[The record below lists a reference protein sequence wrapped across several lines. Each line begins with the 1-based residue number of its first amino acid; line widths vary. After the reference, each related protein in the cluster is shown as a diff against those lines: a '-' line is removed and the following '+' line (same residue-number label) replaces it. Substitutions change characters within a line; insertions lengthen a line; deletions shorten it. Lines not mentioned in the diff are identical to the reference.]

1 MGVKGQSNLVSLF
14 SRKGCTVIFFFI
26 IIIIHRFGLEV
37 LAIDSVRVFR
47 HASNCVRLYLHT
59 AVL

>member
-1 MGVKGQSNLVSLF
+1 MGVKGQSDLVSLF
-14 SRKGCTVIFFFI
+14 SRKGCTVISFF
-26 IIIIHRFGLEV
+26 IIIHRFGLEV

>member
-1 MGVKGQSNLVSLF
+1 MGVKGQSDLVSLF
-14 SRKGCTVIFFFI
+14 SRKGCTVISFSFFFT
-26 IIIIHRFGLEV
+26 IHRVGLEV